1 MDIGSTAQSAVWGSM
16 LLSEVTAFGLE
27 LARIVGLVITS
38 PIPWEAAPRQAKV
51 AVVILLAL
59 VAHGTPMAEG
69 FDPNDM
75 VSLVSA
81 VILELGTGVAMG
93 FVVRITVG
101 IAEVTGT
108 TVAPLIG
115 FGAAQMF
122 DPMTNASD
130 SVLTRLFRSLG
141 LLLGLA
147 AGVHRYIIG
156 GLLLSFKRVPVGS
169 ALRPDLAAP
178 YLLRLTGDLLEI
190 GVRLAL
196 PIIAVLL
203 MLQVA
208 LAFVSRAAPAMQVF
222 SIGFVVLFLA
232 GGIVL
237 SMALPDIGQE
247 LLTSWEHTGYQM
259 EQVLMEMVAH

>member
-1 MDIGSTAQSAVWGSM
+1 M
-16 LLSEVTAFGLE
+16 LTEVTAFGLE
-27 LARIVGLVITS
+27 LARITGLVMTS

-51 AVVILLAL
+51 GVVVLLGL

-69 FDPNDM
+69 FDPGN
-75 VSLVSA
+75 LLALASA
-81 VILELGTGVAMG
+81 VVLELGTGVAMG
-93 FVVRITVG
+93 FVVRLTVG

-122 DPMTNASD
+122 DPMTGQSD
-130 SVLTRLFRSLG
+130 SVLTRLFRSLV

-147 AGVHRYIIG
+147 AGAHRYVIG
-156 GLLLSFKRVPVGS
+156 GLLLSFRRVPVGS
-169 ALRPDLAAP
+169 VLRPDLAAP
-178 YLLRLTGDLLEI
+178 YLLRLTEDLLEV

-196 PIIAVLL
+196 PVIAVLL

-232 GGIVL
+232 GGVVL
-237 SMALPDIGQE
+237 SLALPDIGQE
-247 LLTSWEHTGYQM
+247 LLTAWEHTGYQM
-259 EQVLMEMVAH
+259 EQVLMETVAE

>member
-1 MDIGSTAQSAVWGSM
+1 MDIGSTIQSSVWGDM
-16 LLSEVTAFGLE
+16 LQNEVTAFGLE

-38 PIPWEAAPRQAKV
+38 PIPWEVAPRQAKV

-69 FDPNDM
+69 FDPGNLL
-75 VSLVSA
+75 SLAGA
-81 VILELGTGVAMG
+81 VVLEFGTGVAMG
-93 FVVRITVG
+93 FAVRLTVG

-122 DPMTNASD
+122 DPMTGQSD
-130 SVLTRLFRSLG
+130 SVLTRLFRSLA

-169 ALRPDLAAP
+169 ALRPDLTAP
-178 YLLRLTGDLLEI
+178 YLLRLTGDMLEI
-190 GVRLAL
+190 GIRLAL
-196 PIIAVLL
+196 PVIAVLL

-208 LAFVSRAAPAMQVF
+208 LAFISRAAPAMQVF

-237 SMALPDIGQE
+237 SLALPDIGQE
-247 LLTSWEHTGYQM
+247 LLTAWEHTGYQM
-259 EQVLMEMVAH
+259 EQVLMETVSH